1 MKILQLLFFLCLPFN
16 WLIGQISDDTIKLL
30 VSKDSVSFYSFNKKG
45 VSEYTVLESKKLSKK
60 YIEYTKP
67 FPKELKFVELD
78 ALSPVVSKD
87 GGVYF
92 LYPGGGV
99 LFKYFNGLFERIDES
114 FAHRNQFSGYF
125 FEYKKEL
132 YLLGGY
138 GYWKANSLLIKFNF
152 EVRNWELVNALGQT
166 PKNGI
171 NNGSFVLDKNKLHVF
186 DFYTRVDDLNVKNN
200 SHYVLDLD
208 QMLWKKEG
216 ALNNTLFSEGKKEFE
231 LQTEFG
237 NSLLQKNVD
246 EWPLRIIT
254 PRDNQIRFY
263 NAEQLHNVNSLAIVV
278 GKNIVYP
285 VLSADREYETLIVRD
300 LYNNI
305 TLINEEY
312 LTNDFNL
319 FTSYFIY
326 AGGFCLLLIL
336 ITFVKFKKEKFVF
349 FLSENN
355 LSGLNKT
362 IPIDKDERFVLELIL
377 KAKERKIDN
386 SLLLNYFKNSKI
398 SNDASV
404 KRKNKVI
411 QELNQKVLEKF
422 EIVLIIKSSKQ
433 TDSRQTVYCLNPK
446 IEL

>member
-1 MKILQLLFFLCLPFN
+1 VKA
-16 WLIGQISDDTIKLL
+16 
-30 VSKDSVSFYSFNKKG
+30 KK
-45 VSEYTVLESKKLSKK
+45 S
-60 YIEYTKP
+60 I
-67 FPKELKFVELD
+67 
-78 ALSPVVSKD
+78 
-87 GGVYF
+87 
-92 LYPGGGV
+92 
-99 LFKYFNGLFERIDES
+99 
-114 FAHRNQFSGYF
+114 
-125 FEYKKEL
+125 
-132 YLLGGY
+132 
-138 GYWKANSLLIKFNF
+138 
-152 EVRNWELVNALGQT
+152 
-166 PKNGI
+166 
-171 NNGSFVLDKNKLHVF
+171 
-186 DFYTRVDDLNVKNN
+186 
-200 SHYVLDLD
+200 
-208 QMLWKKEG
+208 
-216 ALNNTLFSEGKKEFE
+216 E
-231 LQTEFG
+231 LQAEFG

-336 ITFVKFKKEKFVF
+336 LTFVKFKKEKLVF

-377 KAKERKIDN
+377 NTKERKIDN

-411 QELNQKVLEKF
+411 QELNQKALEKF
-422 EIVLIIKSSKQ
+422 EIVLIIKNSKQ
-433 TDSRQTVYCLNPK
+433 TDSRQSVYCLNPK

>member
-1 MKILQLLFFLCLPFN
+1 MRTFLIFFFACLPF
-16 WLIGQISDDTIKLL
+16 WLSSQNTQNESGFL
-30 VSKDSVSFYSFNKKG
+30 VKKDSVSFYSFGKEGVFEYLISSSKELQKTYTKYSSGLPTELKNIEFISLSAL
-45 VSEYTVLESKKLSKK
+45 VSETNE
-60 YIEYTKP
+60 
-67 FPKELKFVELD
+67 
-78 ALSPVVSKD
+78 
-87 GGVYF
+87 VYF
-92 LYPGGGV
+92 LYPGGGI
-99 LFKYFNGLFERIDES
+99 LFKYCDGVFERIDES

-152 EVRNWELVNALGQT
+152 EVRNWELVSALGQT

-186 DFYTRVDDLNVKNN
+186 DFYTLVDDLNVKNN

-216 ALNNTLFSEGKKEFE
+216 ALNNTLFSESKKEYE
-231 LQTEFG
+231 LQAEFG

-336 ITFVKFKKEKFVF
+336 LTFVKFKKEKFVF

-377 KAKERKIDN
+377 KERKIDN
-386 SLLLNYFKNSKI
+386 SLLLNYFKNNKI

-411 QELNQKVLEKF
+411 QELNQKALEKF
-422 EIVLIIKSSKQ
+422 EIVLIIKNSKQ
-433 TDSRQTVYCLNPK
+433 TDSRQTVYCLNPE